1 MMKPDDD
8 PFVPLA
14 AESLVDELDLL
25 RRSPARGAESG
36 QIVPGVPVIGRL
48 EGFDITEQ
56 PLVSRLAACPG
67 EVVPAGHS
75 FHKKKAARPAPPRK
89 YS

>member
-67 EVVPAGHS
+67 DRKSVV
-75 FHKKKAARPAPPRK
+75 
-89 YS
+89 